1 MFVSSSPARHARR
14 LVIPAFAGLA
24 FATVSLEGAVPSA
37 PSAILEGAAPSA
49 PSDAVHLEPYLT
61 TATRSPA
68 APQTIGSAVD
78 SFSASDFA
86 QRQITSVADALIS
99 TPGAAVMQSGGPG
112 SVASVF
118 MRGANSNQTLFLV
131 DGIRFNDPNTDY
143 QVFLGGGSLG
153 AHDRLEIAR
162 GPQSTLYGAEA
173 IGGVVSLR
181 MDHGTGAPTS
191 AIAAEAGSFA
201 TFSGAVAAQG
211 SAGANAW
218 NLSLN
223 GAHSE
228 NDRPNNDFERE
239 NVALRLDRSLNET
252 AAVGA
257 TLRWFHGQLGSPGDR
272 FTNDP
277 NNRETESNLLATAF
291 ADFKFAPAWTA
302 HVILGG
308 QDRRYVN
315 DMPAP
320 NPPYDS
326 PSART
331 TITNRRGVIDA
342 QTTFTGVERNR
353 ITAGVTS
360 EEEQTRDNGFGAI
373 DRRQTLL
380 AVFAEDEFSPIDAVT
395 VTAGLRHDRFNT
407 FGHATTGR
415 ATIAWLPIPKTLKL
429 RASYGTGFRSP
440 SFLDLYGQDAYYVG
454 NPTLRPERA
463 RGYDAGADYYL
474 PNGRGTLSATWFQTD
489 FRDLIEYDFT
499 VFPSTVVNV
508 GKARTRGVEL
518 SGRTLLSKTLEAS
531 LSYTY
536 LQALSLDSA
545 PRTELLRRPRHQVS
559 ADLHND
565 FGGGFTAGAGVL
577 YIGHRADVDAQTFA
591 TITDP
596 DYAIVRVYAAWQ
608 VTANVTVKAR
618 LENAL
623 NRHYE
628 PVNGY
633 PALGLGAFGAVEYR
647 F

>member
-1 MFVSSSPARHARR
+1 MFVSSSPARFARR
-14 LVIPAFAGLA
+14 LAIRAIAFVAFAA
-24 FATVSLEGAVPSA
+24 VS
-37 PSAILEGAAPSA
+37 LEGAAPSA
-49 PSDAVHLEPYLT
+49 PSDAVQLAPYIT
-61 TATRSPA
+61 AATRSPA

-78 SFSASDFA
+78 AYSASDFA
-86 QRQITSVADALIS
+86 ERQITSVADALIS
-99 TPGAAVMQSGGPG
+99 MPGAAIMPSGAPG
-112 SVASVF
+112 SAASVF

-143 QVFLGGGSLG
+143 QVFLGGGSIG
-153 AHDRLEIAR
+153 ARDRLEIAR

-181 MDHGTGAPTS
+181 LDRGAGVPTTTL
-191 AIAAEAGSFA
+191 AAEAGTFE

-228 NDRPNNDFERE
+228 NDRPNNSFERE
-239 NVALRLDRSLNET
+239 NVALRLDRSLSET

-257 TLRWFHGQLGSPGDR
+257 TLRWFHGKLGSPGDR

-291 ADFKFAPAWTA
+291 ADLKFGPAWTA
-302 HVILGG
+302 HVIFGG

-331 TITNRRGVIDA
+331 TITNRRGIIDA

-353 ITAGVTS
+353 VTAGVTT

-380 AVFAEDEFSPIDAVT
+380 AVFAQDEFTPIDSLT
-395 VTAGLRHDRFNT
+395 LTAGLRHDRFNT

-415 ATIAWLPIPKTLKL
+415 ATIAWLPVPKKLKL

-440 SFLDLYGQDAYYVG
+440 SFLDLYGQDAYYAG
-454 NPTLRPERA
+454 NPALRPEHA
-463 RGYDAGADYYL
+463 RGYDAGIDYYL
-474 PNGRGTLSATWFQTD
+474 PNQKGTLSATWFETD
-489 FRDLIEYDFT
+489 FRDLIEYNFS
-499 VFPSTVVNV
+499 VFPSTVVNI

-518 SGRTLLSKTLEAS
+518 SGRARLSPTLEAS
-531 LSYTY
+531 VSYTY
-536 LQALSLDSA
+536 LEALSLDSA
-545 PRTELLRRPRHQVS
+545 LRTELLRRPRHQVS
-559 ADLHND
+559 ADLHNY

-596 DYAIVRVYAAWQ
+596 DYTVVRVYGAWQ
-608 VTANVTVKAR
+608 ITPNVTVKAR

-623 NRHYE
+623 NRRYE

-633 PALGLGAFGAVEYR
+633 PALGLGAFGGVECR